1 MVRIV
6 GFEDQLK
13 IGKILLRHRQK
24 LPLYLNMKII
34 KEGKFL
40 FIIKCFIIR
49 KMTGFKLVGMSSMAK
64 IT

>member
-1 MVRIV
+1 MHTEMVRIV

-40 FIIKCFIIR
+40 FI
-49 KMTGFKLVGMSSMAK
+49 T
-64 IT
+64 